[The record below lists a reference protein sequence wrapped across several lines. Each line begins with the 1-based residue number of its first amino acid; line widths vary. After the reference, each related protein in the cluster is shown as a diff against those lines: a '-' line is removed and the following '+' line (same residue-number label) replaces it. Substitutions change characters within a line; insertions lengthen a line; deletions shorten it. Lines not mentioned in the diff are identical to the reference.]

1 MISLACRYRPK
12 TFDDICSQNYIKAI
26 LNKQLETN
34 NLKHCYLFAGSSG
47 TGKTTIA
54 RVFAKLIN
62 KGMGT
67 PIEIDAASHN
77 SVDDVRDI
85 TEGAKLRSIDSE
97 YKVYIIDEVH
107 SITSQGWQAFL
118 KTIEEPP
125 EKTIFMFCT
134 TNPEKIPLTIQNRAM
149 RFNLSKIP
157 TAEIKKRLEFI
168 CKEEGITDRENC
180 CDYIAK
186 LANGGMRDAIAYLEK
201 VSDYS
206 KELSIQTTLDI
217 LGTYSYEDFLTLT
230 NAIIDVDE
238 KTVLAML
245 ENIDSSGKDL
255 KSFVDEYLKFIL
267 DLTRYSIFKDMSL
280 TKLPLHLEEK
290 VKFTVAFEN
299 NTAAFNLISNELL
312 ELKNLIRFDDNYILT
327 IKAFFVRIL
336 CKVDNL
342 WKKS

>member
-1 MISLACRYRPK
+1 MQSLAVKYRPQ
-12 TFDDICSQNYIKAI
+12 TFDEICSQSYIKEI
-26 LNKQLETN
+26 LIRQLEKN
-34 NLKHCYLFAGSSG
+34 NVKHCYLFAGSSG

-54 RVFAKLIN
+54 RAFANLIN
-62 KGMGT
+62 KGKGT

-97 YKVYIIDEVH
+97 YKIYIIDEVH

-134 TNPEKIPLTIQNRAM
+134 TNPEKIPLTIQNRVM

-157 TAEIKKRLEFI
+157 TEDIKKRLEFI
-168 CKEEGITDRENC
+168 CQKEGILDTENC

-201 VSDYS
+201 ISDYS
-206 KELSIQTTLDI
+206 KNLSIKTTLDI
-217 LGTYSYEDFLTLT
+217 LGTYSYEDFLSLT
-230 NAIIDVDE
+230 NAIIDVNE
-238 KTVLAML
+238 KDVLMML
-245 ENIDSSGKDL
+245 ESVDNSGKEL

-267 DLTRYSIFKDMSL
+267 DLTRYSLFKDMSL
-280 TKLPLHLEEK
+280 TKLPLYLEEK
-290 VKFTVAFEN
+290 VKFAVSFEN
-299 NTAAFNLISNELL
+299 NISAFNLISNELL
-312 ELKNLIRFDDNYILT
+312 ELKNLIRFDDSYNLT
-327 IKAFFVRIL
+327 IKAFFIRIL
-336 CKVDNL
+336 NKVNSL
-342 WKKS
+342 WKRS

>member
-1 MISLACRYRPK
+1 MQSLAVKYRPK
-12 TFDDICSQNYIKAI
+12 EFEEIVSQEYIKKI
-26 LNKQLETN
+26 LLKQLETN
-34 NLKHCYLFAGSSG
+34 SIKHCYLFAGSSG

-54 RVFAKLIN
+54 RAFARLIN
-62 KGMGT
+62 KGKGD

-97 YKVYIIDEVH
+97 YKIYIIDEVH

-134 TNPEKIPLTIQNRAM
+134 TNPEKIPLTIQNRVM

-157 TAEIKKRLEFI
+157 TEDIKKRLEFI
-168 CKEEGITDRENC
+168 CQKEGILDTENC

-201 VSDYS
+201 ISDYS
-206 KELSIQTTLDI
+206 KNLAIKTTLDI
-217 LGTYSYEDFLTLT
+217 LGTYSYEDFLSLT
-230 NAIIDVDE
+230 NAIIDVNE
-238 KTVLAML
+238 KDLLMML
-245 ENIDSSGKDL
+245 ESVDNSGKEL

-267 DLTRYSIFKDMSL
+267 DLTRYSLFKDMSL
-280 TKLPLHLEEK
+280 TKLPSYLEEK
-290 VKFTVAFEN
+290 VKFAVSFEN
-299 NTAAFNLISNELL
+299 NISAFNLISNELL
-312 ELKNLIRFDDNYILT
+312 ELKNLIRFDDNYNLT
-327 IKAFFVRIL
+327 IKAFFIRIL
-336 CKVDNL
+336 NKVDSL

>member
-1 MISLACRYRPK
+1 MQSLAVKYRPQ
-12 TFDDICSQNYIKAI
+12 TFDDVVSQNYIKAI

-62 KGMGT
+62 KGMGS

-97 YKVYIIDEVH
+97 YRVYIIDEVH
-107 SITSQGWQAFL
+107 SITPQGWQAFL

-134 TNPEKIPLTIQNRAM
+134 TNPEKIPLTIQNRVM

-206 KELSIQTTLDI
+206 KELSIRTTLDI

-230 NAIIDVDE
+230 NAIIDGDE
-238 KTVLAML
+238 RTVLVML
-245 ENIDSSGKDL
+245 ENIDNSGKDL

-290 VKFTVAFEN
+290 VKFAVAFEN
-299 NTAAFNLISNELL
+299 NIVAFNLISNELL

-336 CKVDNL
+336 SKVDNL
-342 WKKS
+342 WKRS